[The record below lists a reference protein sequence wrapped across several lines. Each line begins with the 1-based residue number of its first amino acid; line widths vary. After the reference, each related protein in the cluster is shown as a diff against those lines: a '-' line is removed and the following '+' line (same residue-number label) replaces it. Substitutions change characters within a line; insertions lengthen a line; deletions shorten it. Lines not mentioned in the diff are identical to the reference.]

1 MPDNV
6 VVATGA
12 PFTFSPREVA
22 ELARVDVKTV
32 EKAVDDKIIPVFRVG
47 GGRGRRRLSANAVLF
62 LHTTRQIDLRLPL
75 SKRRKIYEWLNSVG
89 PVVKKE
95 DSPEL
100 ALSDALIIKP
110 TGLFESWQ
118 KITAYQEGRD
128 RFIHEDPAIMGGTPV
143 IKGTRITVY
152 SVLGRVSDGDSID
165 LLMDENP
172 NVPREAFEVA
182 ITFARSHPL
191 VGRPG
196 GKPWRNVA

>member
-110 TGLFESWQ
+110 TGLFESCKKSLRTKRAATGSSMRTPPSW
-118 KITAYQEGRD
+118 EGR
-128 RFIHEDPAIMGGTPV
+128 R
-143 IKGTRITVY
+143 
-152 SVLGRVSDGDSID
+152 
-165 LLMDENP
+165 
-172 NVPREAFEVA
+172 
-182 ITFARSHPL
+182 
-191 VGRPG
+191 
-196 GKPWRNVA
+196 

>member
-1 MPDNV
+1 MLDNV
-6 VVATGA
+6 VVSTGA

-100 ALSDALIIKP
+100 ALSDALIIK
-110 TGLFESWQ
+110 GNYIRWCRSWMS
-118 KITAYQEGRD
+118 IT
-128 RFIHEDPAIMGGTPV
+128 T
-143 IKGTRITVY
+143 KC
-152 SVLGRVSDGDSID
+152 
-165 LLMDENP
+165 
-172 NVPREAFEVA
+172 
-182 ITFARSHPL
+182 L
-191 VGRPG
+191 VGIATRQG
-196 GKPWRNVA
+196 EKER